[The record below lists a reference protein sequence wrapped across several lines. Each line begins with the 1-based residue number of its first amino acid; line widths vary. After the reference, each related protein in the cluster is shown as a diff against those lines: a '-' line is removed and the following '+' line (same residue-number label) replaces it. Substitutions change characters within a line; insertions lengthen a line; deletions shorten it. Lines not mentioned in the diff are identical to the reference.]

1 MDPTPIQSNCIEL
14 IDLDLF
20 RWMRPI
26 ASRKV
31 DTLDKRS
38 FASRQAI
45 KDSTIITPED
55 TIKKGEI
62 VTFHEHETIK
72 LDMPHDDALVIALE
86 VEGAVFS
93 KILVDTGCAV
103 DIISQKNA
111 TVARATDPNDQTRND
126 SPR

>member
-1 MDPTPIQSNCIEL
+1 MDPSPILSNCIES

-20 RWMRPI
+20 RSMRPI
-26 ASRKV
+26 TSRKV
-31 DTLDKRS
+31 DIPDKRS
-38 FASRQAI
+38 CASREAI
-45 KDSTIITPED
+45 NGPTIIAFED
-55 TIKKGEI
+55 TIPKGEI

-93 KILVDTGCAV
+93 KILVDTGSVV
-103 DIISQKNA
+103 DVILQKKV